1 VEKNELSSVF
11 SAKILERAR
20 FGKSDVPLFW
30 VEQDSLVSLARSLRT
45 DPEIAID
52 WLENLSVMQVDEI
65 LVVTW
70 FLRSRTGR
78 KRLVLRSTVVPANA
92 NEAADL
98 PSLADVWPEASLMER
113 EASEMF
119 GIRFGGREIPRR
131 ILPQGFVGF
140 PLRKSY
146 VLEGRSGNA

>member
-11 SAKILERAR
+11 NAKILDRAR
-20 FGKSDVPLFW
+20 FGKTDVPLFW
-30 VEQDSLVSLARSLRT
+30 VEQGSLKELAASLRA
-45 DPEIAID
+45 DPEISID

-70 FLRSRTGR
+70 FLRSRKGR
-78 KRLVLRSTVVPANA
+78 KRLVLRSTVVPAHA
-92 NEAADL
+92 NDAADL
-98 PSLADVWPEASLMER
+98 PSLADTWPEASLMER

-131 ILPQGFVGF
+131 ILPAGFSGF
-140 PLRKSY
+140 PLRKSFSMQR
-146 VLEGRSGNA
+146 RSGNA